1 MDKSHAFHS
10 VQQKDEKP
18 VREGRRTLEQLYGI
32 HAGHN
37 KGTVDDF
44 LAECHE
50 EKERELAIEKRQEEE
65 RERMRAN
72 ATLPS

>member
-1 MDKSHAFHS
+1 MQPT
-10 VQQKDEKP
+10 VQQKTEKP
-18 VREGRRTLEQLYGI
+18 VREGGRSLLQMRGI

-37 KGTVDDF
+37 KGTIDEF

-50 EKERELAIEKRQEEE
+50 EKLRELAIEKRQEEE

-72 ATLPS
+72 AKLPS